1 MQSATTKQKRHTS
14 FFSINHNHH
23 NEHTNKQTHTQ
34 THVITIP
41 PGRGTKISET

>member
-1 MQSATTKQKRHTS
+1 VLQQSKNVTLV